1 MQDAGFGRML
11 EHFGGPAALRE
22 YADASEDEMTIVNID
37 HSRRPK
43 LTLRHLG
50 KLRRTR
56 AVERME
62 KAQRRKDVFALYGPE
77 MRE

>member
-1 MQDAGFGRML
+1 MRGAGFARLL
-11 EHFGGPAALRE
+11 EYYDAA
-22 YADASEDEMTIVNID
+22 EDEYTILNID

-56 AVERME
+56 ALDEME
-62 KAQRRKDVFALYGPE
+62 KAQRRKDVFTLYGPE
-77 MRE
+77 QRKP